1 MAKVID
7 VSVHNGNVDFN
18 KVKAS
23 GIEGVIIRA
32 GYGQNN
38 IDKKFKINITKALEA
53 GLAVGVYWFSYAFNV
68 EMAKREAEYCLRAVN
83 GYDLKMPI
91 FFDWEYDSMSYAERN
106 GVRADKK
113 LITEMNAAFC
123 QVVKNTG
130 RRAGYYGSL
139 DYFKNYIDTSKL
151 SGFYK
156 WLARY
161 SNKEQTDCDL
171 WQYTSKG
178 SVAGIEG
185 NVDINKVI
193 NTKLISGDSQEKT
206 NVSGSTLD
214 LAYGVMTGKY
224 GDGEERKKALGS
236 RYDEVQ
242 KFINHINEANVAT
255 LVDEVKAGK
264 YGNGDVRKAVLGS
277 RYEEVQKAINKPS
290 VSKPTKSTEP
300 STYTVKSG
308 DTLSGIAKKYHT
320 TVKALQKLNNI
331 KSANKIYA
339 GQVLKLK

>member
-1 MAKVID
+1 MKVID
-7 VSVHNGNVDFN
+7 VSYHNGNVDFK

-23 GIEGVIIRA
+23 GIDGVIIRA

-38 IDKKFKINITKALEA
+38 IDKKFKINITRALEA

-68 EMAKREAEYCLRAVN
+68 EMAKREAEYCLRAVS
-83 GYDLKMPI
+83 GYDLAMPI

-106 GVRADKK
+106 GVRAYKP
-113 LITEMNAAFC
+113 LITDMILAFC
-123 QVVKNTG
+123 KVVKNTG
-130 RRAGYYGSL
+130 RKAGYYGSL

-178 SVAGIEG
+178 SVAGVEG

-193 NTKLISGDSQEKT
+193 NTKLISGDSNVNKSS

-224 GDGEERKKALGS
+224 GDGEARKAALGN
-236 RYDEVQ
+236 RYDEIQ

-277 RYEEVQKAINKPS
+277 RYDEVQKAIN
-290 VSKPTKSTEP
+290 SKPTKSTEP
-300 STYTVKSG
+300 STYTVKAG

>member
-1 MAKVID
+1 MVKVID
-7 VSVHNGNVDFN
+7 VSVHNGNIDFK

-23 GIEGVIIRA
+23 GIDGVIIRA

-38 IDKKFKINITKALEA
+38 IDKKFKINITRALEA
-53 GLAVGVYWFSYAFNV
+53 GLAVGVYWFSYAYTV

-83 GYDLKMPI
+83 GYELKMPI
-91 FFDWEYDSMSYAERN
+91 FFDWEYDSMSYASRN
-106 GVRADKK
+106 GVSADKK
-113 LITEMNAAFC
+113 LITDMNLAFC

-151 SGFYK
+151 GDYFK

-161 SNKEQTDCDL
+161 SNKEQTDCDI

-193 NTKLISGDSQEKT
+193 NTKLISGDSKVNKST

-277 RYEEVQKAINKPS
+277 RYEEVQKAIN
-290 VSKPTKSTEP
+290 SKGNKSTEP
-300 STYTVKSG
+300 STYTVKAG
-308 DTLSGIAKKYHT
+308 DTLSAIAKKYKT
-320 TVKALQKLNNI
+320 TVKALQKLNNL
-331 KSANKIYA
+331 KSANRILP